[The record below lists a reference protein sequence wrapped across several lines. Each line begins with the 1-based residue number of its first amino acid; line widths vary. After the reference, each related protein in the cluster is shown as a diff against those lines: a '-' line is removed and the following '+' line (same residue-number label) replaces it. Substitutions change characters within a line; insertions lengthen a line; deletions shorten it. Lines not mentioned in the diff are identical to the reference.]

1 MDAHNFLGPGG
12 RGEAAKDEWPP
23 WGLRISGGLGRSSEE
38 ILRITKRQS
47 SRQLEQKEMG
57 KHLDLASILNHVRRP
72 VLVELY
78 F

>member
-1 MDAHNFLGPGG
+1 VDAHNFWGPDG
-12 RGEAAKDEWPP
+12 RDEAAKHGWPLG
-23 WGLRISGGLGRSSEE
+23 GLRNSGGLGRSSEE